1 MLRVAAAAV
10 IDNERLLLVSKTAAP
25 RVFYLPGGKP
35 DDGETATDCV
45 HRELREELGTR
56 PASLEFLETVHAV
69 AALEHVPLAMDV
81 FLATLDGEPAPA
93 AEIASLAWY
102 VDGTPFAGELAPA
115 IVGGVLPTLRKRAL
129 L

>member
-10 IDNERLLLVSKTAAP
+10 IENERLLLVSKTAAP
-25 RVFYLPGGKP
+25 GVFYLPGGKP

-45 HRELREELGTR
+45 RRELREELGAQ
-56 PASLEFLETVHAV
+56 PVSLEFLETVHAV
-69 AALEHVPLAMDV
+69 AALEEVPMAMDV
-81 FLATLDGEPAPA
+81 FLATLDGAPAPA

-102 VDGTPFAGELAPA
+102 TDGTPFAGELAPA

>member
-10 IDNERLLLVSKTAAP
+10 IENERLLLVSKTAAP

-45 HRELREELGTR
+45 RRELREELGTQ

-69 AALEHVPLAMDV
+69 AALEEVPMAMDV
-81 FLATLDGEPAPA
+81 FLATLDGTPAPA
-93 AEIASLAWY
+93 AEIASVAWY
-102 VDGTPFAGELAPA
+102 IDGTPFAGELAPA

>member
-10 IDNERLLLVSKTAAP
+10 IENDRLLLVSKTAAP

-45 HRELREELGTR
+45 RRELREELGTQ
-56 PASLEFLETVHAV
+56 PTSLEFLETVHAV
-69 AALEHVPLAMDV
+69 AALEEVPMAMDV
-81 FLATLDGEPAPA
+81 FLATLDGAPAPA
-93 AEIASLAWY
+93 AEIASVAWY